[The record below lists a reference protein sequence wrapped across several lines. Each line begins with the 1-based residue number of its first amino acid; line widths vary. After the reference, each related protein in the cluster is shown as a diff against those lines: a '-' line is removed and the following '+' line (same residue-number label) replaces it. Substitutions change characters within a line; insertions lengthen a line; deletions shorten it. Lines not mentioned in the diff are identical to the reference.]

1 MIIKL
6 EFGTSKIPQAKK
18 KKNEV
23 INTNLEDV
31 FVKNKNYKAEK
42 SVNSNYLFNIEEPI
56 KNKNWNFLFQNISN
70 NLAHIYYYDKK
81 KLLLVS
87 KKLSKNIKKSRI
99 FIEDDN
105 IIYSDSMGNIFVYSS
120 SLNNKIF

>member
-1 MIIKL
+1 MQKVFKFIFYSSLIFLSHCSFDNKTGIWN
-6 EFGTSKIPQAKK
+6 EQNSADEK

-56 KNKNWNFLFQNISN
+56 KSKNWNFLFQNISN

-81 KLLLVS
+81 
-87 KKLSKNIKKSRI
+87 NY
-99 FIEDDN
+99 F
-105 IIYSDSMGNIFVYSS
+105 
-120 SLNNKIF
+120 